1 MAPFPDVN
9 RRAARA
15 ALLAGLAVLAIAVAA
30 ATLPSPVET
39 GSDEVGLTGGSGSG
53 GLLPIE
59 RGAPPPATDGPDLP
73 GVVVALLVV
82 AGIVGLAVA
91 LVRYP
96 RVALGL
102 LVGSVLLAGLG
113 VLIARLLTLL
123 FSSSGAP
130 PPEGPGSILGGA
142 AGGLSSGSGT
152 APPVRPLV
160 LAAVLAVAV
169 LAALVAL
176 RRSDGSLSTDGGRA
190 AAAVAAPAGAA
201 AAVGRAAGRAADR
214 LEADAPDRP
223 VENEVY
229 RAWREMT
236 AGLDVSRPESTT
248 PGEFEA
254 AAVEAGVEPEHARE
268 LTRLFEDA
276 RYGGREPTADD
287 EARAVE
293 VLRRIE
299 TVYATD
305 DGADR

>member
-1 MAPFPDVN
+1 MN

-39 GSDEVGLTGGSGSG
+39 GSDGVGVTGGPGPG

-59 RGAPPPATDGPDLP
+59 RGAPPPATDGPGLP

-82 AGIVGLAVA
+82 AGIVGLAIA

-123 FSSSGAP
+123 FSSSDGLP
-130 PPEGPGSILGGA
+130 PPEGPGSLLGGA
-142 AGGLSSGSGT
+142 AGSLSPGSGT

-176 RRSDGSLSTDGGRA
+176 RRSGRSLSTDGGRA

-254 AAVEAGVEPEHARE
+254 AAVAAGVDPEHARE

-276 RYGGREPTADD
+276 RYGGHEPTADD

-293 VLRRIE
+293 VLRRVE
-299 TVYATD
+299 AAYAERSAD
-305 DGADR
+305 DSGGDR